1 MPTKKPRGKQ
11 TKKLE
16 TKKSKI
22 KKDKYPYVVISTSK
36 RADKKYVAVF
46 SDKDGKGHLTIHFG
60 AKGMSDFTKHKDEK
74 RKTKYL
80 ARHNPSATDEDWN
93 NPYTAGSLS
102 RWILWNKTSFN
113 ESVKDYKKRFGL
125 K

>member
-60 AKGMSDFTKHKDEK
+60 AKGMSDFTKH
-74 RKTKYL
+74 
-80 ARHNPSATDEDWN
+80 